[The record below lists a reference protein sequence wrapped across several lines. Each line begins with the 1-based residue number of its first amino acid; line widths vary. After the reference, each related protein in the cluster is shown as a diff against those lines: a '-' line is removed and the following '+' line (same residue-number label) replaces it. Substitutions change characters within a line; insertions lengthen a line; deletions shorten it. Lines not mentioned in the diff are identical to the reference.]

1 MSSLHGTFTWFELVC
16 AEPEAARTFHTQ
28 TLGWTATRIDVG
40 GVGYPML
47 EASGAPQAGIVSP
60 RDEGPGHWSS
70 YLWVDD
76 VDARAAGVEAAG
88 GRVLLGPVDISGVG
102 RFALVADPQGARFNL
117 FRGLDEQGG
126 STDFHWN
133 ELWARDAEQV
143 LPFYQRAF
151 GFEVQPMQMP
161 SGAYYVLKN
170 ARGGQGGVMT
180 SPEATL
186 PPQWLPYVRLGDC
199 DAAVDRARQRG
210 ATMVS
215 EPTTI
220 EGIGRLAIVS
230 DPFGALLGFIEPP
243 AES

>member
-16 AEPEAARTFHTQ
+16 AEPDAAETFYME
-28 TLGWTATRIDVG
+28 TLGWTTERVAMG
-40 GVGYPML
+40 NVGYPML
-47 EASGAPQAGIVSP
+47 VASGAPQAGIVTP
-60 RDEGPGHWSS
+60 RDGAPSHWSS

-88 GRVLLGPVDISGVG
+88 GQVLLGPVDIPGVG
-102 RFALVADPQGARFNL
+102 RFALVADPQGASFNL
-117 FRGLDEQGG
+117 FRGLDEDGG

-133 ELWARDAEQV
+133 ELWARDAELV

-161 SGAYYVLKN
+161 SGTYYILKN

-180 SPEATL
+180 SPEPSLAAR
-186 PPQWLPYVRLGDC
+186 WLPYVKLTEC
-199 DAAVDRARQRG
+199 DAAASRAEQRG
-210 ATMVS
+210 ATVIS

-220 EGIGRLAIVS
+220 EGIGRLAIFS
-230 DPFGALLGFIEPP
+230 DPAGAMLGLVELP
-243 AES
+243 ETG